1 MKNFFKRFG
10 VVFLAVM
17 FLFCSLTVSVFA
29 EEAPPDQTDQ
39 TETTAVES
47 SAAEGSAIQVVT
59 EDFNIAGNYFYFE
72 EGWSCEA
79 GAFNS
84 ENYDFSG
91 LLPYP
96 AFIFCSGDGFFLYVV
111 HFYIGYS
118 YSESELVETADSIV
132 FIGYFFDVESSE
144 SEVRAYTLT
153 PEDSFS
159 FGFSPDQD
167 FGDPALVSFVEDYG
181 ELLCNMATKE
191 FSPLVTETYVIP
203 SGWTVSSACYI
214 SSESFDFKLN
224 GKIYRDYNILI
235 GYTLGEED
243 LVPAE
248 NTILFFSDSG
258 DGFMLT
264 SEDSFTLELL
274 EFDPGVY
281 YFARNNGTI
290 APPTLMES
298 ILDIFLSV
306 GEWISGAVSALIPL
320 FWDSSAGALTFV
332 GVLSVSGLAFS
343 VSMLLISLISKFLRF
358 GG

>member
-17 FLFCSLTVSVFA
+17 FLFCSSVSVFA

-91 LLPYP
+91 IIPYP
-96 AFIFCSGDGFFLYVV
+96 ALVFFSGDGFLDYVV
-111 HFYIGYS
+111 YFYIGYS
-118 YSESELVETADSIV
+118 YSESELIETADSIV
-132 FIGYFFDVESSE
+132 FVGYLLNSE
-144 SEVRAYTLT
+144 SGEEVRTYTLT

-159 FGFSPDQD
+159 LGFVPGHD
-167 FGDPALVSFVEDYG
+167 FGDSALVSFVEDYG
-181 ELLCNMATKE
+181 ELLYSMVSEE

-203 SGWTVSSACYI
+203 SGWTVNSGYYVL
-214 SSESFDFKLN
+214 EEPLDFKLN
-224 GKIYRDYNILI
+224 GKIYRDYYTAIGFAFGEDGLI
-235 GYTLGEED
+235 
-243 LVPAE
+243 PAE

-281 YFARNNGTI
+281 YFVRNNGTI
-290 APPTLMES
+290 PPPTLMES